1 MSNLIK
7 IALTDDELLFRK
19 GILFMLEREENIEV
33 IVEASN
39 GEQLLNFLDENPKN
53 LPDIILMDLK
63 MPLLNG
69 VEATKI
75 IQKKYPE
82 IKIIALTS
90 YDSKPFILNMIQEG
104 ASSYLVK
111 NDSPKDMINTI
122 NEVHKNGF
130 HYNESIMKILQEE
143 ILENNKKVKSKF
155 DEDYL
160 TSREK
165 DVLILICK
173 QYSTLEIAEK
183 LFISPRTVD
192 GHRNN
197 LLLKTESKK
206 ITGLVVFAIQNG
218 IITIDQINSR
228 L

>member
-143 ILENNKKVKSKF
+143 LLENNKKVKSKF

-218 IITIDQINSR
+218 IITIDQIHSR

>member
-1 MSNLIK
+1 MSNHIK

-33 IVEASN
+33 ILEASN